1 MTDEERRIISDYVA
15 RVSGAATAGAPAAGN
30 PWGGSVPQTQP
41 RPALPPVDP
50 EADAF
55 IGQLFQQYPEA
66 RYRLTQ
72 TAFVQEAALVEAQN
86 RIRQLEWERDQARSQ
101 AQAAQAAPAPRQG
114 GGFLG
119 GLFGG
124 GQQRPAQ
131 GNIPPG
137 YAPPPQGY
145 PQQGYAPPPQ
155 PQYPPGYNPQAFQPA
170 PQQGPSFLGGALRT
184 AAGVAGGVVVGNML
198 MNAFSHHGQDASAAA
213 AAGGFG
219 GNFGGGGFG
228 GAGGSPWQDPSQVA
242 ADQPWAGPPKDF
254 DEPDKFA
261 APPAYQ
267 PDATP
272 TSWDGGGGSYAPDDG
287 SGGSGGGFDP
297 GDSGGGDYGSG
308 NDC

>member
-15 RVSGAATAGAPAAGN
+15 RVSGASPGGAPAAGNPAGN
-30 PWGGSVPQTQP
+30 PWGGSVPATQA
-41 RPALPPVDP
+41 RPPLPPVDP

-55 IGQLFQQYPEA
+55 IGQLLQQYPEA

-101 AQAAQAAPAPRQG
+101 VQQAQAQPAAPRQG

-131 GNIPPG
+131 PA
-137 YAPPPQGY
+137 YAPQP
-145 PQQGYAPPPQ
+145 QGYAPQPQ
-155 PQYPPGYNPQAFQPA
+155 PQYPPGYNPQAFQQPQ
-170 PQQGPSFLGGALRT
+170 QQGPSFLGGALRT
-184 AAGVAGGVVVGNML
+184 AAGVAGGMVVGNML

-213 AAGGFG
+213 AGGFG
-219 GNFGGGGFG
+219 GGH
-228 GAGGSPWQDPSQVA
+228 AASPGGSPWQNPDAVA
-242 ADQPWAGPPKDF
+242 ASQGWDGGGGTKDF
-254 DEPDKFA
+254 GAPDKFA
-261 APPAYQ
+261 PQPAYQ

-272 TSWDGGGGSYAPDDG
+272 TSWDGGGSSYAPDDG
-287 SGGSGGGFDP
+287 AGSGGD
-297 GDSGGGDYGSG
+297 GGDYGSSS